1 MTENASTKTLGFFT
15 RLLEDAS
22 ATERYRYALEQIEAA
37 ERLGFDSAWVAQ
49 HHFHA
54 AEGGLP
60 SPFLLLS
67 AAAQRTRRIGLAT
80 GVITLPME
88 DAVRVAEDAAVLDEL
103 SGGRVQIGLGSGGN
117 PASFEAFGADFAE
130 RGPAFGAKLETLETL
145 WRGGET
151 AGGNRLYPAAPQLT
165 GKLWQASFG
174 TFGAGIAGGRGDG
187 LMLSR
192 TQPRRDAPGAELSEI
207 QVPVVEAYLEKL
219 PEGATP
225 RIMASRTAIAVDAA
239 DRAGLVRRTAEKL
252 RKGEADRLVGR
263 DTSGLGDEE
272 LLVATDTFLGT
283 PDEIV
288 ERLSRDRVVTDH
300 ATLVAFQ
307 VHSAPVTHEETLR
320 SLELLATEVAP
331 RLGIATAEHEAL
343 VGSRG

>member
-1 MTENASTKTLGFFT
+1 MTENANTKTLGFFT
-15 RLLEDAS
+15 RLLEEAS
-22 ATERYRYALEQIEAA
+22 PAERYRYALEQIEAA
-37 ERLGFDSAWVAQ
+37 ERLGFASAWVAQ
-49 HHFHA
+49 HHFHE

-60 SPFLLLS
+60 SPFVLLG

-88 DAVRVAEDAAVLDEL
+88 DPVRVAEDAAVLDAI
-103 SGGRVQIGLGSGGN
+103 SGGRAQIGLGSGGN
-117 PASFEAFGADFAE
+117 PNSFPAFGADFAE
-130 RGPAFGAKLETLETL
+130 RGSTFGAKLETLETL
-145 WRGGET
+145 WRGEET
-151 AGGNRLYPAAPQLT
+151 AGGNRLYPAAPQLP

-174 TFGAGIAGGRGDG
+174 TFGAGIAGSRGDG

-192 TQPRRDAPGAELSEI
+192 TQPRRDSPEAALSEI
-207 QVPVVEAYLEKL
+207 QLPVVQAYLDQL
-219 PEGATP
+219 PEGAAP
-225 RIMASRTAIAVDAA
+225 RIMASRTAIAVEASE
-239 DRAGLVRRTAEKL
+239 RAELVSRTARKL
-252 RKGEADRLVGR
+252 RQGEADRLVGR

-283 PDEIV
+283 PEEIV
-288 ERLSRDRVVTDH
+288 ERLSEDRVVTDH

-331 RLGIATAEHEAL
+331 RLGISTADDAL
-343 VGSRG
+343 AVSRG